1 LHDIL
6 SDYNSGMARYALHLK
21 YELPRDVIASILAK
35 EKPKNDGKLHFA
47 AFEGSPYFSL
57 EDALNDFLDEV
68 GPISI
73 VHMTQSYIATG
84 KHQDETCLAVTLFYR
99 HGSAT

>member
-1 LHDIL
+1 MTTKPLKLIPEPSEAKRPPVRPALPHDQ
-6 SDYNSGMARYALHLK
+6 R
-21 YELPRDVIASILAK
+21 
-35 EKPKNDGKLHFA
+35 LHFA